1 MMRWFVLILFMMS
14 FASAVD
20 IDFDCPDEIFVD
32 EEFECVLE
40 VFDGDGEYDV
50 KVDLDGERDSVLKVW
65 NDGVWK
71 SGYYYLTD
79 FIEDGDDE
87 KIRMKVSDDGD
98 FDGELKLRQGDK
110 REFFDIEVEVEKAD
124 EVDEVDVVSDEVVVL
139 DEEVDVISLSGE
151 VVMESDVVVLD
162 EKVEVLSLNSEVV
175 VEENFVY
182 VSKDARVVDYLVYGF
197 AVFLIFV
204 IGILAWERF

>member
-1 MMRWFVLILFMMS
+1 MMRWLVLVFLMMS
-14 FASAVD
+14 FVSAVD

-50 KVDLDGERDSVLKVW
+50 KVDLDGERDSVVKVW
-65 NDGVWK
+65 NDGEWK

-87 KIRMKVSDDGD
+87 KIRMKVSDDGN

-110 REFFDIEVEVEKAD
+110 REFFDIEIEVEKARVVEED
-124 EVDEVDVVSDEVVVL
+124 VDVVSDDVIL
-139 DEEVDVISLSGE
+139 EERVEVISLSG
-151 VVMESDVVVLD
+151 DF
-162 EKVEVLSLNSEVV
+162 VE
-175 VEENFVY
+175 EENFVY
-182 VSKDARVVDYLVYGF
+182 VSKDARVVDWLPYGF
-197 AVFLIFV
+197 ALFLILIIV
-204 IGILAWERF
+204 ILVWERF